1 MSRLRC
7 TLVPGCVCRREASRN
22 MGRCMKLT
30 IDRGR
35 AARLVSTKVLGR
47 TGGRV
52 EAGRALGT
60 QVRRHALRLLGLLR
74 RGRQTGAALSGT
86 ASHDSTEEVARPMS
100 YLGRLGLRWAV

>member
-60 QVRRHALRLLGLLR
+60 QVRRHALRLLG
-74 RGRQTGAALSGT
+74 RQTGTALSGT

>member
-1 MSRLRC
+1 
-7 TLVPGCVCRREASRN
+7 
-22 MGRCMKLT
+22 MKLT

-60 QVRRHALRLLGLLR
+60 QVRRHALRLLG
-74 RGRQTGAALSGT
+74 
-86 ASHDSTEEVARPMS
+86 PP
-100 YLGRLGLRWAV
+100 